1 MSAVPAIPSVVVDKS
16 SWVDLQELDEHG
28 ESLTT
33 WECDYIE
40 SLLQQLRAGRM
51 LSDKQRAKLA
61 SIREERLQ

>member
-1 MSAVPAIPSVVVDKS
+1 MGAVPTIPSVVVDKA
-16 SWVDLQELDEHG
+16 SWVDVKELDEHG
-28 ESLTT
+28 EGLTT

-51 LSDKQRAKLA
+51 LSDKQRAKLT